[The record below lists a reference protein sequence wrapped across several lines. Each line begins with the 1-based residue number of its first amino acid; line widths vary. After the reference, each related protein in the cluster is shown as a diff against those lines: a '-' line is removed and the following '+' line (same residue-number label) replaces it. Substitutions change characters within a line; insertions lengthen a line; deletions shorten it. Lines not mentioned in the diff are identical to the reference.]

1 MARLCLEEVA
11 GERARVRGGG
21 GRCGGGGWRAG
32 RRFDAGVAV
41 STPGAPASRRGEERR
56 LATFEVLLR
65 VVRRAYGVFEARGD
79 GVVLALAR
87 DVLVLRRAEDLAREL
102 RLEVAPL
109 HLLPQLASLA
119 LDRREL
125 FALLVALD
133 LRDVVLRLQGVA
145 VRGARDGT
153 LAGRKGVGT
162 SGGAEDGGRAR
173 AEKG

>member
-1 MARLCLEEVA
+1 
-11 GERARVRGGG
+11 
-21 GRCGGGGWRAG
+21 
-32 RRFDAGVAV
+32 
-41 STPGAPASRRGEERR
+41 
-56 LATFEVLLR
+56 
-65 VVRRAYGVFEARGD
+65 
-79 GVVLALAR
+79 
-87 DVLVLRRAEDLAREL
+87 
-102 RLEVAPL
+102 VAPL

-162 SGGAEDGGRAR
+162 SGGAEDGAR
-173 AEKG
+173 REEKKDEDTAP